1 MTKAYSASVSGD
13 VQQEV
18 VAARDHEDADGL
30 RQRAGPVAE
39 GLDVL
44 ARWRADAHRDERLHA
59 APERLERDVGVI
71 AADDAGGPQRADTLR
86 RRRRRGVDRGRE
98 VAVGLPCIVL
108 EGAHQGVV
116 ECIKFG
122 HGGILADVVRICPS
136 NPAVQLRWRSM
147 TGQTA
152 ERCVIVLDADL
163 APGLAANAAA
173 VLAVT
178 LGATV
183 EGLAGP
189 DLVDA
194 DGDVHPG
201 LFEKGLPVLGAERD
215 RLPELRARAL
225 GVGVGVIDIPAV
237 GQQTNDYDDVRAHV
251 RRTATADLEYL
262 GLALHG
268 SRRAVSRVTGT
279 LPLLGR
285 SSRSA
290 SRAA

>member
-1 MTKAYSASVSGD
+1 
-13 VQQEV
+13 
-18 VAARDHEDADGL
+18 
-30 RQRAGPVAE
+30 
-39 GLDVL
+39 
-44 ARWRADAHRDERLHA
+44 
-59 APERLERDVGVI
+59 
-71 AADDAGGPQRADTLR
+71 
-86 RRRRRGVDRGRE
+86 VDRGRQ

-108 EGAHQGVV
+108 QGAHQGVV

-122 HGGILADVVRICPS
+122 HGAILPDVVRTRPS
-136 NPAVQLRWRSM
+136 ILAVQLRCGAM

-152 ERCVIVLDADL
+152 ERCVIVVDADL

-183 EGLAGP
+183 DGLAGP

-194 DGDVHPG
+194 DGEVHPG
-201 LFEKGLPVLGAERD
+201 LFEKGLPVLGAARD
-215 RLPELRARAL
+215 VLPEVRARAL
-225 GVGVGVIDIPAV
+225 AAGVSVIDIPAV
-237 GQQTNDYDDVRAHV
+237 GQQTNDYGEVRAYV
-251 RRTATADLEYL
+251 ARTPTADLEYL

-279 LPLLGR
+279 LRLLGR
-285 SSRSA
+285 SSPSA

>member
-1 MTKAYSASVSGD
+1 
-13 VQQEV
+13 
-18 VAARDHEDADGL
+18 
-30 RQRAGPVAE
+30 
-39 GLDVL
+39 
-44 ARWRADAHRDERLHA
+44 
-59 APERLERDVGVI
+59 
-71 AADDAGGPQRADTLR
+71 
-86 RRRRRGVDRGRE
+86 
-98 VAVGLPCIVL
+98 
-108 EGAHQGVV
+108 
-116 ECIKFG
+116 
-122 HGGILADVVRICPS
+122 
-136 NPAVQLRWRSM
+136 M
-147 TGQTA
+147 TGRTA
-152 ERCVIVLDADL
+152 ERCASVIDAGL

-183 EGLAGP
+183 AGLAGP

-194 DGDVHPG
+194 DGEVHPG

-237 GQQTNDYDDVRAHV
+237 GQQTNDYEEVRAHFA
-251 RRTATADLEYL
+251 RTATADLEYL

-268 SRRAVSRVTGT
+268 PRRAVSRVTGT

-285 SSRSA
+285 SSPSA